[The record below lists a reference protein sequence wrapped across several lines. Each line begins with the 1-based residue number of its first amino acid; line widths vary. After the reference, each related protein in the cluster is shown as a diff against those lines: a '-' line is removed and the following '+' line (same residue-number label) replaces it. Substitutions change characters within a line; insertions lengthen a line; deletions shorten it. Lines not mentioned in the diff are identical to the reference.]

1 MQSLYE
7 KSKIAKNYTRII
19 DVTSYN
25 CVKFEQEEKWQLYN
39 LIIINV
45 IHLKHFRF
53 ISRPILKYRT
63 ISVFFSIENRLG
75 LTLNQL

>member
-45 IHLKHFRF
+45 IHLK
-53 ISRPILKYRT
+53 
-63 ISVFFSIENRLG
+63 
-75 LTLNQL
+75 TLSFYF

>member
-1 MQSLYE
+1 MFINVDWKTNSLKPMQSLYE

-53 ISRPILKYRT
+53 IS
-63 ISVFFSIENRLG
+63 
-75 LTLNQL
+75 